1 MQRKKVFK
9 NSSKEKGEK
18 KVTTVGGKKG
28 KRLSVRYRILFP
40 VLLLAIIA
48 ILASLQG
55 LTNSN
60 HVYQK
65 AKLISQKYLVRLET
79 AADME
84 KNMQEQMR
92 IVNGILLID
101 MNTSKAD
108 VEKAEQNLSQV
119 ISQMDTYIDAIM
131 KDASAEEQ
139 ELLQVFTNHYN
150 MYSTY
155 RDDVVSKNHEGNR
168 AQAISNNN
176 YIVVTSS
183 ELVFTDLEGLRV
195 IEKSLSDGAVT
206 ELGKSYANTRVAT
219 VAIII
224 FSVVALGIAV
234 LITHFSVLKP
244 LLATGKEL
252 NRIIDEIE
260 KGEGDLTKRVTVT
273 GNDEIGRLA
282 VGINKF
288 IETLQNIIRRIDQST
303 LQINQVIEAVGDDVS
318 TCNDNAQNISSAL
331 EELSA
336 TMEEV
341 SATVTTVNENTAA
354 VDDHVRII
362 SDETESIHQYAQEMN
377 DRASSLAQ
385 TAKEN
390 KQATAEMLDQ
400 IVADMQKAIQDSES
414 VDQVNALTDE
424 ILNISKQTN
433 LLALNASIEAARA
446 GEAGKGFAVVA
457 DEIRLLADS
466 SRDTANNIQ
475 QINGMVIKAVRTLS
489 ETAGDMISFTQ
500 ERVLN
505 DYDGFVQSG
514 EQYQE
519 DANHVSGAMSVF
531 EDKTKELS
539 QIMVRM
545 TDSMDGISKAVEE
558 SANAVTSSAN
568 NTSLLVTDMNHINQ
582 SMQDSA
588 ATVEGLNQE
597 MHVFKNF

>member
-9 NSSKEKGEK
+9 NSSKEKG
-18 KVTTVGGKKG
+18 G

-48 ILASLQG
+48 VLASLQG
-55 LTNSN
+55 LVNSN

-108 VEKAEQNLSQV
+108 VESAEENLSQV
-119 ISQMDTYIDAIM
+119 IAQMDTYMGNISNG
-131 KDASAEEQ
+131 ASGK
-139 ELLQVFTNHYN
+139 ELELFQVFQSHYQVF
-150 MYSTY
+150 STY
-155 RDDVVSKNHEGNR
+155 RDEVIEQNHAGNR

-176 YIVVTSS
+176 YIVVSS
-183 ELVFTDLEGLRV
+183 SKLVFADLEELRG
-195 IEKSLSDGAVT
+195 IEKSLSDQAVT
-206 ELGKSYANTRVAT
+206 ELGKSYANTRAAT

-224 FSVVALGIAV
+224 LSVVALGIAV

>member
-9 NSSKEKGEK
+9 NSSKEKG
-18 KVTTVGGKKG
+18 G

-48 ILASLQG
+48 VLASLQG
-55 LTNSN
+55 LVNSN

-108 VEKAEQNLSQV
+108 VESAEENLSQV
-119 ISQMDTYIDAIM
+119 IAQMDTYMGNISNG
-131 KDASAEEQ
+131 ASGK
-139 ELLQVFTNHYN
+139 ELELFQVFQSHYQVF
-150 MYSTY
+150 STY
-155 RDDVVSKNHEGNR
+155 RDEVIEQNHAGNR

-176 YIVVTSS
+176 YIVVSS
-183 ELVFTDLEGLRV
+183 SKLVFADLEELRG
-195 IEKSLSDGAVT
+195 IEKSLSDQAVT

-224 FSVVALGIAV
+224 LSVVALGIAV